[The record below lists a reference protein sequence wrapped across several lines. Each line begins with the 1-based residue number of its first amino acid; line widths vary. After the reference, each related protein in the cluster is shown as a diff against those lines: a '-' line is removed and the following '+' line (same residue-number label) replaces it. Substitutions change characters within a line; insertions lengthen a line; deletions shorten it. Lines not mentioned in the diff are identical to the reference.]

1 VQVGRR
7 LTFQVTAPAPSAR
20 RGLSFNKQQ
29 WNKVVS
35 GSGSSSLSTG
45 RREGVSTRA
54 ENQVHGVKK
63 ADAVG
68 GSNAAA
74 ASAVAEALSAGV
86 QKMAV
91 DGAAP
96 SLAGAGGNG
105 RDARP
110 GHDRV
115 SGIDSYFGSSEGTM
129 QEHLTSGTAGNTSS
143 LYDHLQ

>member
-1 VQVGRR
+1 
-7 LTFQVTAPAPSAR
+7 VTAPAPSAR
-20 RGLSFNKQQ
+20 RGLSFSGQQ

-35 GSGSSSLSTG
+35 GSGSSSLSAG

-68 GSNAAA
+68 GSNAATT
-74 ASAVAEALSAGV
+74 SAVAEAVSAGV

-96 SLAGAGGNG
+96 SPVGARDNGWDAMLG
-105 RDARP
+105 RDW
-110 GHDRV
+110 V

-129 QEHLTSGTAGNTSS
+129 QEDLTSGTAGNTSS
-143 LYDHLQ
+143 MYDCLQ